1 MNPTKEEVED
11 YVDAI
16 YHGRKLSDIPYNVY
30 NRYKKRFED
39 ARADYIY
46 KQAPV
51 RYPREIYYIDTIS
64 KTSNGVCISGVGKS
78 VASREFAMRCAIK
91 MGAPS
96 SMEFDEMCQS
106 GYIFNAGSPE
116 VLWSGY
122 DGQPVVLMNEITAD
136 GLIKGCGS
144 IAMVKELLDMFPT
157 KKKFNVKYGSVCP
170 IPSVIIFNGA
180 FQFEKFKQALKD
192 ADKGD
197 ATQYDRRFWAN
208 LRITN
213 IQGTEMQV
221 FINDYLL
228 RNPDAPK
235 DKMSLYY
242 DVTINWSNLALRYG
256 GEAKARISGNAFHP
270 LMALREGV
278 PDRFKEKDK
287 IIDADAVDATDLGAI
302 VFAPVESEQMSI
314 NKFPTTIND
323 KDITTI
329 LNWLLQQGYIC
340 GNKKDIDEQIDY
352 AKLVIK
358 QKFGLI
364 DSVPDNPF
372 FGMISSAVDR
382 YFENKK

>member
-1 MNPTKEEVED
+1 
-11 YVDAI
+11 
-16 YHGRKLSDIPYNVY
+16 
-30 NRYKKRFED
+30 
-39 ARADYIY
+39 
-46 KQAPV
+46 
-51 RYPREIYYIDTIS
+51 
-64 KTSNGVCISGVGKS
+64 
-78 VASREFAMRCAIK
+78 
-91 MGAPS
+91 
-96 SMEFDEMCQS
+96 
-106 GYIFNAGSPE
+106 
-116 VLWSGY
+116 
-122 DGQPVVLMNEITAD
+122 
-136 GLIKGCGS
+136 
-144 IAMVKELLDMFPT
+144 
-157 KKKFNVKYGSVCP
+157 
-170 IPSVIIFNGA
+170 
-180 FQFEKFKQALKD
+180 
-192 ADKGD
+192 
-197 ATQYDRRFWAN
+197 
-208 LRITN
+208 
-213 IQGTEMQV
+213 MQV